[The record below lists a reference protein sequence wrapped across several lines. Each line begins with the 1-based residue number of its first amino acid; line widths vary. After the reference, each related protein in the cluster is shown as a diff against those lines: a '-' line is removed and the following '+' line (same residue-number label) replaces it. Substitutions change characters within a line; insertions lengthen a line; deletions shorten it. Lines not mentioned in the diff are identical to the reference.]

1 MRYHSWMMLNVW
13 ITVIWINEFFSIGI
27 NGIDDR
33 CHHSYDIWAWLKMG
47 VYPNITQF
55 LIGPYAWTSSC
66 GRFKLHVSESER
78 KQISDFEMGVVQS
91 LRSWESQILGL
102 VSVIVST
109 RHQKM
114 KPLCLCCMHAEPR
127 AGSVP
132 RWAVAKKCTKTRY
145 QGEHPEFDH
154 WPEVWSIWKKSSRIL
169 GCHARR
175 CSWLCLHLCWFR
187 SPIFVAPLRSN
198 IFMGELSIF
207 AASVPQETWNP
218 PTKCD
223 ISWSNHPTVDASLPM
238 LDS

>member
-1 MRYHSWMMLNVW
+1 MSFFV
-13 ITVIWINEFFSIGI
+13 FSIGI

-66 GRFKLHVSESER
+66 GRFKLHVSESQR

-102 VSVIVST
+102 VSVIVLT

-132 RWAVAKKCTKTRY
+132 RWAVATKMHQN
-145 QGEHPEFDH
+145 QGIPR
-154 WPEVWSIWKKSSRIL
+154 WTSWVWSLTWSL
-169 GCHARR
+169 E
-175 CSWLCLHLCWFR
+175 HLKR
-187 SPIFVAPLRSN
+187 
-198 IFMGELSIF
+198 
-207 AASVPQETWNP
+207 
-218 PTKCD
+218 
-223 ISWSNHPTVDASLPM
+223 
-238 LDS
+238 